1 MGAHTQ
7 KSKNICRIDTYYIV
21 LDLYLFLVGF
31 GVVMGEVLYPKR
43 SGGTRLVM
51 SLPIAR

>member
-1 MGAHTQ
+1 MLHF
-7 KSKNICRIDTYYIV
+7 
-21 LDLYLFLVGF
+21 YLFRVGF

-43 SGGTRLVM
+43 NGGTRLVM

>member
-1 MGAHTQ
+1 ML
-7 KSKNICRIDTYYIV
+7 NF
-21 LDLYLFLVGF
+21 YLFIVGF

-51 SLPIAR
+51 SLPIGR